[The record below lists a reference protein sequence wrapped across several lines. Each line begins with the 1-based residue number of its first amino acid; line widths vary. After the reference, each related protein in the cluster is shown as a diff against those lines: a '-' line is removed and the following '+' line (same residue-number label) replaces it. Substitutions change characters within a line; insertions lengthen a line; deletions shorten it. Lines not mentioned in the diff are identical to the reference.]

1 MTFWLRR
8 VVCAFVAGLCPLYGF
23 GGDAGVTD
31 TEIKLGRS
39 AVLTGPL
46 SAQTAAYGRG
56 AQYYFD
62 KVNAAGG
69 VAGRKISYISLD
81 DGFEVEKTLENTRKL
96 INDERVFALF
106 NGTGTANTAAVL
118 PLAVESKTIV
128 FAPVTGA
135 TALRETYNRHLFH
148 VRASYASE
156 AERITM
162 QLQQVGVS
170 RVAVLYQDD
179 PLGNALLKDVRK
191 AASGKKLELL
201 AVEKIDPKSPDFAAS
216 AGRLE
221 KANPQAVVMASAGST
236 FTGFVKAVQA
246 TALRPVFYGFSIV
259 SVDGLNRDL
268 GKDARGIVLAQIM
281 PSLRSFAVPVV
292 NEYLEVAAAKNA
304 GAAPSASEFEGF
316 VQAKLFVEGLR
327 RTGRKLT
334 TDSFI
339 KTMESAGPISFG
351 KFSAQY
357 SSSSHE
363 GSSFVE
369 MAIVEV
375 DGRLRY

>member
-1 MTFWLRR
+1 MTFWTRR
-8 VVCAFVAGLCPLYGF
+8 LACVFFAGLCPLYGLAS
-23 GGDAGVTD
+23 DAGVTD
-31 TEIKLGRS
+31 TEVRLGRS

-46 SAQTAAYGRG
+46 GVQTVAYGRG

-69 VAGRKISYISLD
+69 VAGRKISFISLD
-81 DGFEVEKTLENTRKL
+81 DGFEVAKTVENTKKL
-96 INDERVFALF
+96 INDDRVFALF

-118 PLAVESKTIV
+118 PLIAESKTIL

-162 QLQQVGVS
+162 QLQQMGVS
-170 RVAVLYQDD
+170 RFAVLYQDD
-179 PLGNALLKDVRK
+179 PFGNALLKEVRK
-191 AASGKKLELL
+191 ATGGKKLELL
-201 AVEKIDPKSPDFAAS
+201 AVEKVDPKSPDFAAS
-216 AGRLE
+216 ALRLE
-221 KANPQAVVMASAGST
+221 KVNPQVVIMATAGST
-236 FTGFVKAVQA
+236 FTGFFKAVQA
-246 TALRPVFYGFSIV
+246 TTLRPVFYGFSVV
-259 SVDGLNRDL
+259 SADSLSRDL
-268 GKDARGIVLAQIM
+268 GKDARGIVLSQIM
-281 PSLRSFAVPVV
+281 PSLRSLAVPVV
-292 NEYLEVAAAKNA
+292 SEYLQIVAAKNA
-304 GAAPSASEFEGF
+304 GAPPSTSEFEGF
-316 VQAKLFVEGLR
+316 VQAKLLVEGLR

-334 TDSFI
+334 TDTFI

-369 MAIVEV
+369 MAIVEA